1 MLQLAEVKNT
11 TIAFKPFK
19 DENGDEWPLGTIGI
33 QVLSS
38 NIRERS
44 VFDYASPFS
53 LSRRIPLV
61 GEHVIIFKAP
71 GIFSEAAGRNTDVFY
86 YLDPISIQGDINCNL
101 LPNYSVTYV
110 QPSNNFN
117 KATAPIIA
125 KNTPFKPGENFKE
138 QNVKPLQPFEGE
150 TLIESRFGNSI
161 RLGTTY
167 TNYSIYQTNPTY
179 TTNQNGAPIL
189 ILRNG
194 TGTAGPGNAYVVEDI
209 EKDKSSIYLTSNQ
222 QLTAFKGAQ
231 PKVGLGVKLLSL
243 YKDPQVALS
252 SDRIVLNAK
261 RDNILLVSKTD
272 VVIATPKWQ
281 MQMDKLF
288 TLLETFVNEV
298 NKVLSG
304 QQPLPTGS
312 GPTGPAP
319 NLAQLQRV
327 VSELK
332 TMKQ

>member
-19 DENGDEWPLGTIGI
+19 DENGDEWPLGTIRI
-33 QVLSS
+33 QLLGS
-38 NIRERS
+38 NSKDRAVYE
-44 VFDYASPFS
+44 YASPFS

-61 GEHVIIFKAP
+61 GEHVVIFKAP
-71 GIFSEAAGRNTDVFY
+71 GIFSETSGRNTDVFY
-86 YLDPISIQGDINCNL
+86 YLDPITIQGSVNYNI
-101 LPNYSVTYV
+101 LPNYSVSYV
-110 QPSNNFN
+110 QPSSNFS
-117 KATAPIIA
+117 KATIPTIT
-125 KNTPFKPGENFKE
+125 KSSTFKSGENFKE
-138 QNVKPLQPFEGE
+138 QNVKPLQPYEGE

-161 RLGTTY
+161 RMGTTY

-194 TGTAGPGNAYVVEDI
+194 TSTAGAGNTYVVEDI

-222 QLTAFKGAQ
+222 QLTAFKGSQ
-231 PKVGLGVKLLSL
+231 QKVGIGVKLLSL

-261 RDNILLVSKTD
+261 RDNIILVSKTD
-272 VVIATPKWQ
+272 IVIATPRWQ

-288 TLLETFVNEV
+288 TLVETFINEV

-304 QQPLPTGS
+304 QQPLPTGA

-319 NLAQLQRV
+319 NLAQLQKV